1 MSSTKHS
8 KKGVFKRFVDSY
20 IPNKKDS
27 FGQILIKLLFL
38 ICLVA
43 LVVSASVLV
52 DYYIEAGKQ
61 EDLAEDSRDIWYS
74 ETVSQIEPSESKTTP
89 ATESE
94 KGETVVD
101 TRSPS
106 QKLLD
111 ENGDFIGWIRI
122 YNTKVNYPVYQ
133 TDNNDFYLTHNQQK
147 RKSAYGAIYID
158 CNNVVTAEH
167 IDKNLVVYGHEMK
180 NGSMFGSLKKLRS
193 LDFYKQN
200 PTVEFSTLYNSGIY
214 KIFSVFVLNANKAD
228 DNGSIYNIYR
238 NEFYGETDFNIWRDE
253 ALQRSVLK
261 TNVDVQNGDEI
272 ITLVTCCED
281 FENARLIVMARKTRG
296 DEAPEV
302 DTSLAALNENPRY
315 PARWYTDRGLEV
327 PTFQ

>member
-52 DYYIEAGKQ
+52 DYYVEAGKQ

-74 ETVSQIEPSESKTTP
+74 ETVSQYEPVESQTSS
-89 ATESE
+89 ATE

-122 YNTKVNYPVYQ
+122 HNTKVNYPVYQ

-167 IDKNLVVYGHEMK
+167 IDKNLVIYGHEMK

-200 PTVEFSTLYNSGIY
+200 PIVDFSTLYNSGVY
-214 KIFSVFVLNANKAD
+214 KIFSVFVLNANKVD

-238 NEFYGETDFNIWRDE
+238 KEFYNDTDFNLWRDE

-281 FENARLIVMARKTRG
+281 FDNARLIVMARKTRV
-296 DEAPEV
+296 DEEETV
-302 DTSLAALNENPRY
+302 DTSTATLNENPRY
-315 PARWYTDRGLEV
+315 PARWYTDRGLEA